1 MKPHI
6 LIPLCIYF
14 TIALAEAQEPPKIIK
29 EENGKITSYR
39 VEGSLASTQTVTC
52 VPLAEAK
59 NTFTP
64 PDLYKGVLDCLAK
77 DNYESAAEMFAL
89 AGIYSRFD
97 AERVADKTAG
107 QAKTVLIMNTFANAS
122 EEKKAKLNAAL
133 SRITSTQNVL
143 GKLCKQVEVVGM
155 PDYYPR
161 YMILHGIKAFTGN
174 ANDEA
179 IVKNFN
185 SSAVWKNLQS
195 AYLHCPS

>member
-1 MKPHI
+1 MKLRI
-6 LIPLCIYF
+6 FIPLCIF
-14 TIALAEAQEPPKIIK
+14 SATVLAQESPKVVR
-29 EENGKITSYR
+29 EENGKITNYR
-39 VEGSLASTQTVTC
+39 VEGSLASTQTVNC
-52 VPLAEAK
+52 IPLAEAK

-64 PDLYKGVLDCLAK
+64 PDLYKAVLDCLTK
-77 DNYESAAEMFAL
+77 DNYETAAELFAL
-89 AGIYSRFD
+89 AGIYARFD

-133 SRITSTQNVL
+133 GRIANARDVL
-143 GKLCKQVEVVGM
+143 GRVCRQVELIGM

-174 ANDEA
+174 SSDGA
-179 IVKNFN
+179 IVKDFN
-185 SSAVWKNLQS
+185 SSAAWKNLQS